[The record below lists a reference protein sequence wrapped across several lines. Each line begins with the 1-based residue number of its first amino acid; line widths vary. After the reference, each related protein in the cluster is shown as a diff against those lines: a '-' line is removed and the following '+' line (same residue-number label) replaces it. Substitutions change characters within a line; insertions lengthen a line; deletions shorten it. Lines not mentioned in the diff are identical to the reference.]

1 MQHTAEKKGTKRTF
15 YCVQGD
21 GLCSC
26 SNHHMQHILDI
37 ILTSYTE
44 LSSPLCSVLVRPL
57 LTDEDPSISRFSCL
71 LLLIIFIYICFFLNF
86 QLDQYSGVSIY

>member
-21 GLCSC
+21 ELCSC

-37 ILTSYTE
+37 VLTSYTE
-44 LSSPLCSVLVRPL
+44 LS
-57 LTDEDPSISRFSCL
+57 
-71 LLLIIFIYICFFLNF
+71 
-86 QLDQYSGVSIY
+86 